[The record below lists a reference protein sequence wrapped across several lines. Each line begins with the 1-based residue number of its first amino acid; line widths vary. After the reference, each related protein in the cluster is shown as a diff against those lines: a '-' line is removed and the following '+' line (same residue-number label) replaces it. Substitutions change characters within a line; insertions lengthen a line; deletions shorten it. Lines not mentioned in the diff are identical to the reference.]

1 MKTNLR
7 TFIKHTAKDFHNQSV
22 NPPVVRAS
30 TIIFKNLQ
38 EIEKAEKK
46 YLKNPRSGNFN
57 YGRQGTPT
65 TYALQKVLQEMEE
78 CYKVYLTPT
87 GFGAVFLAV
96 LSVVQPGDEILVTDS
111 VYSPTR
117 LLTQDYLKKFNI
129 KSIFYNPLN
138 LNDLKNKISKKT
150 KLIFVENPGSNT
162 FEFQDLKKIITLA
175 KKNNIFTAIDNTW
188 ATPYLLKPIKLG
200 FDMSI
205 VSATKYYSGHSD
217 VMGGSLAINKKVF
230 KLVEPTNRVSGLR
243 LSPDEAYLVLRGI
256 RTLDVRLD
264 KHHLNALKVA
274 NFLSKHKKIL
284 NVYYPYKKKSQN
296 YKMWKKYYSGASGL
310 MGLKVKSKNKKTVKN
325 FINSLKLFGY
335 GYSWGGF
342 ESLALY
348 QSQRQLGA
356 RNYTNLKK
364 NEHIIRL
371 HIGLEDPKDIIND
384 LKQGLKKIKE
394 SNGKVFPKQKCI
406 HYFNSLLPS
415 CNYCPRYTPNFWAIL
430 F

>member
-30 TIIFKNLQ
+30 TILFKNLQ
-38 EIEKAEKK
+38 EIEKTEKK
-46 YLKNPRSGNFN
+46 YLKDPRSGNFN
-57 YGRQGTPT
+57 YGRQGTTT
-65 TYALQKVLQEMEE
+65 TYALQKILQEMEQ

-96 LSVVQPGDEILVTDS
+96 LSLVEPGDEILVTDS

-129 KSIFYNPLN
+129 KSIFYDPNKF
-138 LNDLKNKISKKT
+138 DDIKNKISKKT

-162 FEFQDLKKIITLA
+162 FEFQDLKKIISLA
-175 KKNNIFTAIDNTW
+175 KKYNIYTAIDNTW
-188 ATPYLLKPIKLG
+188 GTPYLIKPIKLG

-217 VMGGSLAINKKVF
+217 VMGGTLAINKKVF
-230 KLVEPTNRVSGLR
+230 KLVESTNRVTGLR
-243 LSPDEAYLVLRGI
+243 LSPDDAYLILRGI
-256 RTLDVRLD
+256 RTLDVRMD

-274 NFLSKHKKIL
+274 KFLSKQKKISK
-284 NVYYPYKKKSQN
+284 VYYPYKKNSQY
-296 YKMWKKYYSGASGL
+296 YKLWKKYYSGASGL
-310 MGLKVKSKNKKTVKN
+310 MGLKIKSKNKNSVKN
-325 FINSLKLFGY
+325 FVNSLKLFGY

-356 RNYTNLKK
+356 RNYTNLNKD
-364 NEHIIRL
+364 EHIIRL
-371 HIGLEDPKDIIND
+371 HVGLEDPSDIIND
-384 LKQGLKKIKE
+384 LKQALKKIK
-394 SNGKVFPKQKCI
+394 
-406 HYFNSLLPS
+406 
-415 CNYCPRYTPNFWAIL
+415 
-430 F
+430 